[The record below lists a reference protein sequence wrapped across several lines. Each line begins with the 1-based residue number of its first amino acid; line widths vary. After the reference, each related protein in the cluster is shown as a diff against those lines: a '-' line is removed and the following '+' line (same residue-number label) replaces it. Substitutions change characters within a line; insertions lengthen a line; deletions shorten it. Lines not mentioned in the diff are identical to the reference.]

1 MKINY
6 QNLEKKINVKF
17 KNANLLSQ
25 SLTHKSFDSNK
36 NNEKIE
42 FLGDRVLGLVIA
54 KKLLEIY
61 PDEKEG
67 ILDKKFASLVNKKTC
82 LEIAQNINLDKFI
95 LTFNPNNKK
104 VKIEDKII
112 SDSCEALIGAVYLD
126 KGFNTAE
133 KVILDLW
140 KNHIKKSVIT
150 HIDAKTKLQELT
162 LKNFKKLPTYKLISN
177 TGPRHKPLF
186 KVGVKLPN
194 TKYFIST
201 GKSKKDAEQNAALE
215 CLKYI
220 NWLFMNWI
228 DEGFLISKNRYS
240 ENSLIVELYTK
251 DHGKTSGIIF
261 GGTSKKIKNYLQ
273 IGNKLHINYNS
284 KNDNRIG
291 YFKIEIISAYSPL
304 YFDHK
309 QKLLCITSAT
319 NLIKILT
326 AESQVNIEVY
336 KLIDSIFLI
345 LKDKDWLKKYIFW
358 ELELLKLLGYDLEL
372 KNLVTKDIVNNETV
386 YYANSSNE
394 KKYVPNF
401 LVERDLEVNDDKILL
416 NGLKLVGDYLD
427 KTILKP
433 NNINY
438 PNSRLLFINSFK

>member
-17 KNANLLSQ
+17 KNTNLLSQ
-25 SLTHKSFDSNK
+25 SLTHKSFDTNK

-61 PDEKEG
+61 PEEKEG

-95 LTFNPNNKK
+95 LTFNPSNKK

-126 KGFNTAE
+126 KGFNAVE

-140 KNHIKKSVIT
+140 KNHIKKSIIT
-150 HIDAKTKLQELT
+150 QIDAKTKLQELT

-194 TKYFIST
+194 TKYFISI
-201 GKSKKDAEQNAALE
+201 GKSKKDAEQNAAIE

-220 NWLFMNWI
+220 N
-228 DEGFLISKNRYS
+228 
-240 ENSLIVELYTK
+240 
-251 DHGKTSGIIF
+251 
-261 GGTSKKIKNYLQ
+261 
-273 IGNKLHINYNS
+273 
-284 KNDNRIG
+284 
-291 YFKIEIISAYSPL
+291 
-304 YFDHK
+304 
-309 QKLLCITSAT
+309 
-319 NLIKILT
+319 
-326 AESQVNIEVY
+326 
-336 KLIDSIFLI
+336 
-345 LKDKDWLKKYIFW
+345 
-358 ELELLKLLGYDLEL
+358 
-372 KNLVTKDIVNNETV
+372 
-386 YYANSSNE
+386 
-394 KKYVPNF
+394 
-401 LVERDLEVNDDKILL
+401 
-416 NGLKLVGDYLD
+416 
-427 KTILKP
+427 
-433 NNINY
+433 
-438 PNSRLLFINSFK
+438 